1 MIPVLNK
8 NQIRQAD
15 AYTIAN
21 EPITS
26 LALMDRAVKALKKKL
41 KYYLSPKSSCKITI
55 VCGTGNNGGDGLVLG
70 RILDADGYDVN
81 IDVLSFS
88 EKQSEE
94 FSKNFKLL
102 NSTNGVV
109 IKTHTEAGTFSVST
123 ETTHLVDAVFGV
135 GFEGKPDKEYLE
147 VFQKI
152 NQSQALKLSID
163 IPSGLSASGIA
174 EPNEFIQADKV
185 FTFQCPKLSL
195 LLPKHQLDF
204 EIIDIGLD
212 KTFIQSLATDV
223 FIIEATD
230 VKLPERRK
238 HAYKNLFGHALIC
251 AGSKGMYGAAV
262 LSSNAALS
270 SGSGLVTACVPS
282 GGAQIIHHSAP
293 ELMVVE
299 AGEDCLEWD
308 LRSLENYNVL
318 AVGPGIGKNTGT
330 ASWLKRILNTR
341 TQPAVIDADAL
352 NIISEKKYFDCIK
365 PGDVLTPHE
374 GEFKRLVG
382 DWMDDLEKLE
392 KLKSF
397 SKETGAFVVLK
408 GAYTCVAKP
417 DQTLYFNTTGNPAM
431 ATAGS
436 GDVLCGIITGLIASG
451 LEPFHAA
458 VCGVFYHGKAG
469 EKAAAKK
476 KFIKA
481 SDLIKYLDFQ

>member
-8 NQIRQAD
+8 NQIKQAD
-15 AYTIAN
+15 AYTIEH

-26 LALMDRAVKALKKKL
+26 LALMDRAVKALRKKL
-41 KYYLSPKSSCKITI
+41 KPYLPSKSSGKISI

-70 RILDADGYDVN
+70 RILASDGYDVSLD
-81 IDVLSFS
+81 ILKFS
-88 EKQSEE
+88 EKSSNE
-94 FSKNFKLL
+94 FSENFNLL
-102 NSTNGVV
+102 NKTNG
-109 IKTHTEAGTFSVST
+109 IQIRTHTQAETFEVAA
-123 ETTHLVDAVFGV
+123 ETTHLVDAIFGV
-135 GFEGKPDKEYLE
+135 GFEGKPDKNYLE
-147 VFQKI
+147 VFHKI
-152 NQSQALKLSID
+152 NQSETFKVSID
-163 IPSGLSASGIA
+163 MPSGLPANEVA
-174 EPNEFIQADKV
+174 ETGEFIQADKV

-195 LLPKHQLDF
+195 FLQQHQLDF
-204 EIIDIGLD
+204 ELVDIGLD
-212 KTFIQSLATDV
+212 SGFIHSLDASE
-223 FIIEATD
+223 FLIESQDA
-230 VKLPERRK
+230 VVPKRPK
-238 HAYKNLFGHALIC
+238 HAYKNIFGHALIC

-262 LSSNAALS
+262 LCSNAALS
-270 SGSGLVTACVPS
+270 SGSGLVTVCVPRE
-282 GGAQIIHHSAP
+282 GARIIHHSAP

-308 LRSLENYNVL
+308 LGSLESYTVL
-318 AVGPGIGKNTGT
+318 AIGPGIGKNAGT
-330 ASWLKRILNTR
+330 ASWLRRILTNR

-352 NIISEKKYFDCIK
+352 NIISENKHFDCIK

-382 DWMDDLEKLE
+382 EWKDDLEKLE

-408 GAYTCVAKP
+408 GAYTCIAKP
-417 DQTLYFNTTGNPAM
+417 DQSLYFNSTGHPAM

-436 GDVLCGIITGLIASG
+436 GDVLCGMITGLIASG
-451 LEPFHAA
+451 LEPFKAA

-469 EKAAAKK
+469 EQAAAKK